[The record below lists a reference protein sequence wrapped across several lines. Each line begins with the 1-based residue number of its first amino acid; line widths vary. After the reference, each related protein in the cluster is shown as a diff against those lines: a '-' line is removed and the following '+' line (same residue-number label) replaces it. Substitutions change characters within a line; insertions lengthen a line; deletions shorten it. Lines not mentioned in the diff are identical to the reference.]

1 MSTID
6 VDKLILAE
14 DYLVVIPG
22 RTNAEIVRTEK
33 KYDRHFIGTVAKA
46 DCEVCQKRTKVYER
60 DENGKDTFS
69 HIEYKGIKAKPGDTV
84 FYDDSDAVETELN
97 VNGEK
102 QRVEII
108 YNASVVAIVKGDKQ

>member
-46 DCEVCQKRTKVYER
+46 DCEVCQKRTEVYEH
-60 DENGKDTFS
+60 DNGKSTLS
-69 HIEYKGIKAKPGDTV
+69 HIEYKGIKAESGDTV
-84 FYDDSDAVETELN
+84 FYDDSDAVETELS

-108 YNASVVAIVKGDKQ
+108 YNGSVVAIVKGDK

>member
-46 DCEVCQKRTKVYER
+46 DCEVCQKRTEVYEH
-60 DENGKDTFS
+60 DNGKETFS
-69 HIEYKGIKAKPGDTV
+69 HVEYKGIKAESGDTV

-108 YNASVVAIVKGDKQ
+108 YNASVVAIVKGDK

>member
-46 DCEVCQKRTKVYER
+46 DCEVCQKRTEVYEH
-60 DENGKDTFS
+60 DENGKDTLLR
-69 HIEYKGIKAKPGDTV
+69 IEYKGIKAKSGDTV

-108 YNASVVAIVKGDKQ
+108 YNGSVVAIVKGGE